1 LEIVNESSNQFTF
14 TGSTRCTTSTAA
26 RGEAR
31 AGTWTANGDAGL
43 GHEER
48 EARRP
53 HKGTDQQKNER
64 ETIAFKGRALAFKE
78 GFEVKIFFE
87 ALLPSN
93 TR

>member
-1 LEIVNESSNQFTF
+1 
-14 TGSTRCTTSTAA
+14 
-26 RGEAR
+26 
-31 AGTWTANGDAGL
+31 L

-87 ALLPSN
+87 ALHPSKA
-93 TR
+93 R